1 MLGSTLAENCAIR
14 MLKYWL
20 AANIM
25 KIGNP
30 KCRILLTLI
39 SFLDNS
45 KDILGGGSLFGVA
58 TGKDRNKF

>member
-39 SFLDNS
+39 LFLDNS
-45 KDILGGGSLFGVA
+45 KDFLGGGA
-58 TGKDRNKF
+58 